1 VLHGYYRGHEDTT
14 EDKEDE
20 AFDRLLKDER
30 GIGTFEESG
39 KAAT

>member
-1 VLHGYYRGHEDTT
+1 MLNGYYRGYEDST

-30 GIGTFEESG
+30 GIGTFEEPG
-39 KAAT
+39 KAAA